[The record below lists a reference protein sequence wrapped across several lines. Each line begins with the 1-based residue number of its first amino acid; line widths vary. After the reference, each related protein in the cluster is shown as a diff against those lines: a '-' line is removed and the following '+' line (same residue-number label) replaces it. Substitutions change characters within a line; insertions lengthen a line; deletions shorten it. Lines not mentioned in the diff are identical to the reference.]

1 MGWRAARKLNW
12 IRGLRPWPLAWSL
25 NGGRDKSL
33 RPGCLSHSMLASS
46 KGVLMKGTHFPQN
59 QVVNW
64 KTFAFVA
71 SQKQTRLDCVLCSV
85 QCHHVIHHKI
95 CKKVHLVWSA
105 KGKKLFWWE
114 AETLMRNAS
123 QSNLDSSKFTQR
135 WDLNE
140 NWVTSPSSLQ
150 SCWRV
155 MWIN

>member
-12 IRGLRPWPLAWSL
+12 ICLRFWTLAWSL
-25 NGGRDKSL
+25 NGGRDKKSAAWVL
-33 RPGCLSHSMLASS
+33 VPYYASEFKRCINERNPFSIKSNS
-46 KGVLMKGTHFPQN
+46 KFENV
-59 QVVNW
+59 
-64 KTFAFVA
+64 
-71 SQKQTRLDCVLCSV
+71 CVCGKSETNALGLCAV

-95 CKKVHLVWSA
+95 CKKLHLVWSA